1 MGLVFT
7 GVELQQIRTLAEPR
21 ETPEFA
27 ANLRRSHSGYWWQ
40 LGPSFRAERRWC
52 ALCRRNPHAGHQC
65 SRCMDSRVDL
75 GIQRTAA
82 HSAERPTKAA
92 LECVLSDTLKGIK
105 AIILRWEWSSRCLIQ
120 CSGMWPFRQRT
131 GWPVTQMRN
140 PG

>member
-1 MGLVFT
+1 MIVSTQVYRGQRL
-7 GVELQQIRTLAEPR
+7 TLS
-21 ETPEFA
+21 
-27 ANLRRSHSGYWWQ
+27 NVQ
-40 LGPSFRAERRWC
+40 
-52 ALCRRNPHAGHQC
+52 
-65 SRCMDSRVDL
+65 
-75 GIQRTAA
+75 
-82 HSAERPTKAA
+82 TKAA